1 MVCYAI
7 PTTAAILHHFMR
19 GRMPS
24 WKNSQKHKSLN
35 LLLLGGAIFG
45 VVDHL
50 WNGEL
55 FLVGPNI
62 LSDILLGF
70 AITLT
75 IIGAW
80 AVMVRLEETSQKSAS
95 KAAAN

>member
-1 MVCYAI
+1 MRMVCYAV
-7 PTTAAILHHFMR
+7 PTIAAVVHHFVR
-19 GRMPS
+19 R
-24 WKNSQKHKSLN
+24 KDDQKQKSLN

-62 LSDILLGF
+62 MSDLALGF
-70 AITLT
+70 AITAT
-75 IIGAW
+75 IVGAW
-80 AVMVRLEETSQKSAS
+80 AVMVYLEEISKITS
-95 KAAAN
+95 KATS